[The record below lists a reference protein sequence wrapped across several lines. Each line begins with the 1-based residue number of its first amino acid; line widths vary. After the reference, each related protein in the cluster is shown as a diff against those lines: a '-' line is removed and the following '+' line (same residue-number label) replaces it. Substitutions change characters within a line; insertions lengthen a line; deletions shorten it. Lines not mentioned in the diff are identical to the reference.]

1 MTDPVL
7 YGVAV
12 QEDELADERVIASSY
27 DHEEVLNALREAPFS
42 RRYLVE
48 HTADGWVEAQP
59 THGPMIAVPETGR
72 ESPAPAQ
79 ESGTRRG
86 RARET

>member
-1 MTDPVL
+1 MTDAVL

-12 QEDELADERVIASSY
+12 QEDEFADERVIASSY
-27 DHEEVLNALREAPFS
+27 NQEEVLNALREVPFS

-59 THGPMIAVPETGR
+59 THGRMTAGAEGDR
-72 ESPAPAQ
+72 QSPAPARK
-79 ESGTRRG
+79 SGTRR
-86 RARET
+86 RCAPAE

>member
-12 QEDELADERVIASSY
+12 QEDEFADEHVIASSY

-42 RRYLVE
+42 RQYLVE

-59 THGPMIAVPETGR
+59 TPMIAVPETGR

-79 ESGTRRG
+79 ESGTRRR

>member
-12 QEDELADERVIASSY
+12 QEGEFADERVIASSY
-27 DHEEVLNALREAPFS
+27 DQEVLNALREAPFS
-42 RRYLVE
+42 RRYLIE

-59 THGPMIAVPETGR
+59 THGPMSAVPETDR

-79 ESGTRRG
+79 ESGTRRR
-86 RARET
+86 RAGET